1 MYFCTQTSLCRQV
14 YYLNHTCVEDLLGPE
29 NDFAIQIN
37 KLPCMKGNKF
47 FFKLIEV
54 PRYQVTIATM
64 TSILFPYKNSL
75 HLEVS

>member
-14 YYLNHTCVEDLLGPE
+14 HGFCFEDLLGPE
-29 NDFAIQIN
+29 NDSAIQIN
-37 KLPCMKGNKF
+37 KLPCMKGNKFF